1 MNFNREN
8 LLLYAVT
15 DRAWAGEKSL
25 YRQIEEALKG
35 GVTLLQL
42 REKNLSEQAFQEEA
56 VAVRDL
62 CHDYQ
67 VPLIINDNVEV
78 AKKSGADGVHVG
90 ITDAPVAEIRREMGE
105 GFIIGAT
112 AKTVEQAKEAEA
124 AGADYLGV
132 GAVFPSPTKTEAI
145 RITKEQLVEIRQ
157 STSLP
162 IVAIGGIGYAN
173 LGELAGSGVDGVAV
187 VSAIFA
193 QENIEEV
200 VMALKRKAQKVLGR

>member
-42 REKNLSEQAFQEEA
+42 REKNLSEQAFLEEA
-56 VAVRDL
+56 VVVRDL

-67 VPLIINDNVEV
+67 VPLIVNDNVEV

-90 ITDAPVAEIRREMGE
+90 ITDAPVAEIRREMGDD
-105 GFIIGAT
+105 FIIGAT

-132 GAVFPSPTKTEAI
+132 GAVFPSPTKAEAV

-157 STSLP
+157 STALP
-162 IVAIGGIGYAN
+162 VVAIGGIGYAN

-193 QENIEEV
+193 QENIEEA
-200 VMALKRKAQKVLGR
+200 VMALKRKVRKALGR